1 MVRAA
6 AGKELAA
13 RAVVIVV
20 AARAVAVRAAGAMA
34 VAVWAVVK
42 AVVGEGGGEDLRRG
56 LVDALLV
63 RELDDVVRRVG
74 VLRLQHLGDLVAQVL
89 VGQLQLLLRLD
100 VDPRRVPLV
109 GAGHDD
115 LLRLVGG
122 LGHRG
127 RSHRGLGHRRLL
139 RTLWRHADAPRSALA
154 SPETTVGLLF
164 GRGGA
169 IISGR
174 YSGYRCSHLVEEDFH
189 ISQRAPPRE
198 TTAGRT
204 DTPGSACACGAL
216 PCTRGCTGGAVPTW
230 PA

>member
-164 GRGGA
+164 GRGGYNKWA
-169 IISGR
+169 
-174 YSGYRCSHLVEEDFH
+174 LLATVH
-189 ISQRAPPRE
+189 ILS
-198 TTAGRT
+198 
-204 DTPGSACACGAL
+204 
-216 PCTRGCTGGAVPTW
+216 
-230 PA
+230 

>member
-1 MVRAA
+1 MVRAEGGGGEG
-6 AGKELAA
+6 AGGEGGGD
-13 RAVVIVV
+13 R
-20 AARAVAVRAAGAMA
+20 GGGEGGGGEGG
-34 VAVWAVVK
+34 WGEGGGGEGGGEGGG
-42 AVVGEGGGEDLRRG
+42 GEGGGEDLRRG
-56 LVDALLV
+56 LVHALLV

-154 SPETTVGLLF
+154 SPETSLEPNT
-164 GRGGA
+164 
-169 IISGR
+169 
-174 YSGYRCSHLVEEDFH
+174 
-189 ISQRAPPRE
+189 
-198 TTAGRT
+198 
-204 DTPGSACACGAL
+204 
-216 PCTRGCTGGAVPTW
+216 
-230 PA
+230 

>member
-164 GRGGA
+164 GRGG

-174 YSGYRCSHLVEEDFH
+174 
-189 ISQRAPPRE
+189 
-198 TTAGRT
+198 
-204 DTPGSACACGAL
+204 
-216 PCTRGCTGGAVPTW
+216 
-230 PA
+230 